1 MTTNPSPTFD
11 INSLLIGGE
20 QVIHVLDL
28 PPNPKTIF
36 PLGDMFILLIVTIS
50 FIGIS
55 IVIFQVTL
63 HTVSII
69 HNLSLPAIQSIG
81 FGLGL
86 LLFCLLLTIPL
97 LFKKGAILAAWVNH
111 KPTVKQNMNNRK
123 AYWTNFRLILVES
136 PTFYSSFYYKNFD
149 GIGLDGNNLVY
160 SRGGIGNYLP
170 FDKQPT
176 ETFQWLSSHIANNDA
191 QFTHTYHFAKSQKK
205 NSLKK
210 SWAMAHRKRLLKK
223 V

>member
-63 HTVSII
+63 HTVSI
-69 HNLSLPAIQSIG
+69 
-81 FGLGL
+81 
-86 LLFCLLLTIPL
+86 
-97 LFKKGAILAAWVNH
+97 
-111 KPTVKQNMNNRK
+111 
-123 AYWTNFRLILVES
+123 
-136 PTFYSSFYYKNFD
+136 
-149 GIGLDGNNLVY
+149 
-160 SRGGIGNYLP
+160 RGC
-170 FDKQPT
+170 
-176 ETFQWLSSHIANNDA
+176 FQID
-191 QFTHTYHFAKSQKK
+191 
-205 NSLKK
+205 
-210 SWAMAHRKRLLKK
+210 
-223 V
+223 